1 MKAFQVVAVLACA
14 LGCIQALP
22 ASKLSQEEI
31 RASLIT
37 KDNVAEYL
45 RNQRQEKA
53 IGQVP
58 EPFVITTSLNVR
70 PSSENTRQSRTYF
83 DKDGATVVEG
93 VRMPDDPSDRITW
106 RNGRVINNVFVP
118 NDAVA
123 PEPVN
128 VRQRQPKQF
137 NFDDF
142 YRGREPLLPDN
153 MAIESRSDQVYVE
166 PPPSFKVRRKLNH
179 LLISKLSSLWAFL

>member
-1 MKAFQVVAVLACA
+1 MKAFQVISAVVVLACA
-14 LGCIQALP
+14 VHALP
-22 ASKLSQEEI
+22 AANKLSQEEI

-45 RNQRQEKA
+45 RNQRQQKA
-53 IGQVP
+53 IKQVP

-70 PSSENTRQSRTYF
+70 PSADANSRQSRTYF

-93 VRMPDDPSDRITW
+93 VRMPDDPTDRVTW

-142 YRGREPLLPDN
+142 YRGREPLLSDN
-153 MAIESRSDQVYVE
+153 MAIESRSDQVFVE
-166 PPPSFKVRRKLNH
+166 PPPSFKVRREN
-179 LLISKLSSLWAFL
+179 